1 VPCQMSKLRHGF
13 LCKSSLGIR
22 LPIGRRF
29 WKRNEKR
36 PERTDRTDPGC
47 HSRTEFRAID
57 VEMTVFFKEFRVS
70 VTVGILLAIVIFL
83 RIIIIDGSENW
94 LLALTVSLSLMLTII
109 IAKGVGCSLPIF
121 AKRLKL
127 DPAIMAAPIITTIVD
142 ALSLVIYFQL
152 ATAILRVN

>member
-1 VPCQMSKLRHGF
+1 
-13 LCKSSLGIR
+13 
-22 LPIGRRF
+22 
-29 WKRNEKR
+29 
-36 PERTDRTDPGC
+36 
-47 HSRTEFRAID
+47 
-57 VEMTVFFKEFRVS
+57 MTVFFKEFRVS